1 MVYEVLLCD
10 NIIFEGRVESV
21 KRAKLLYDDV
31 ERHYHVI
38 TNLTSAMAKKYLCKA
53 CNKSCRSDVTHV
65 CDQTCSVCATSP
77 PCAFGGIRIPCEECN
92 RHFRNRACFDN
103 HKRRSTAKKRSVC
116 ESKCCCGK
124 CGVLVTGENYEC
136 NKRYCE
142 NCRQNRETAGHLC
155 YMRPLKDAL
164 HPGGDRVLYKFY
176 DFETTRNTR
185 YSDKETIHVPN
196 LVCVQ
201 QFCSQCEG

>member
-116 ESKCCCGK
+116 ECQRYCGT
-124 CGVLVTGENYEC
+124 CGVLVTGEITNVI
-136 NKRYCE
+136 NDTVRTAARKRSRPPVLHE
-142 NCRQNRETAGHLC
+142 TVEGRAALRRRQGVVRIL
-155 YMRPLKDAL
+155 R
-164 HPGGDRVLYKFY
+164 F
-176 DFETTRNTR
+176 
-185 YSDKETIHVPN
+185 
-196 LVCVQ
+196 
-201 QFCSQCEG
+201 